1 MIPFKLI
8 HNESGFVMFNI
19 EQVYLDNSLT
29 LVEPDIS
36 LKQIKEKF
44 LEYNFVCVLG
54 KTYYVIANN
63 EYNLM
68 ALADDS
74 LNVLEW
80 IEKVNWL
87 PSTVSTIEEL
97 STSKTDWRRPVLIK
111 DKEKKDILGIITA
124 NQWIQQ
130 LDRENKKLSAYFYT
144 LSETVNDAVTA
155 VDQEGNVIC
164 WNTIAE
170 GTYKIKPENI
180 LGKNIGE
187 HFHAES
193 VILHRILNEGRI
205 IRGAYHRPNN
215 DTHVLIN
222 ASPIIKD
229 NTIIGG
235 IATER
240 NITRFVRLNEE
251 LESSLPPLIQ
261 EEKPFASFI
270 GASPEIH
277 QALEIAQKVASADI
291 PVLLTGEPGS
301 GKEML
306 AQAIHYGGSKSTEPF
321 VSINCSTIPSGLLE
335 AELFGYQ
342 EGIFTSDK
350 EIGQAGKIE
359 QACNG
364 TLFIEEIDK
373 MPLEIQEKFLNYLEN
388 QSFYRVG
395 GNELITAQTRV
406 ISSTSRSLEDLVN
419 EGEFNE
425 KLYYNLTVINIDIP
439 PLRNRKEDIV
449 ELVQQFVREFSSK
462 HNKPIPEISPKVV
475 AALMN
480 YDWPGNIRELQ
491 NIVERSIIL
500 NDENI
505 ITLEHLPKNIIGTYS
520 VNNYEDQSKADT
532 SLNELVPIS
541 EEALMIEEALRKTY
555 GNKSAAA
562 NLLGISRGTLYNKIK
577 EYGLNF

>member
-1 MIPFKLI
+1 
-8 HNESGFVMFNI
+8 MFNI
-19 EQVYLDNSLT
+19 EQVYLDSSLT
-29 LVEPDIS
+29 LVEPHIS
-36 LKQIKEKF
+36 LIHIKKKL
-44 LEYNFVCVLG
+44 LEYDFVIVSG
-54 KTYYVIANN
+54 RIYYVIANN
-63 EYNLM
+63 EFNLI
-68 ALADDS
+68 ALEDDS
-74 LNVLEW
+74 LPVIKW

-87 PSTVSTIEEL
+87 PSTVSTIVEL
-97 STSKTDWRRPVLIK
+97 SSKTDWRRPVLIK
-111 DKEKKDILGIITA
+111 DKEKEDIIGILTA
-124 NQWIQQ
+124 NQWFQQ
-130 LDRENKKLSAYFYT
+130 LDWENKKLSAYFYT

-193 VILHRILNEGRI
+193 VILTRILNEGRTV
-205 IRGAYHRPNN
+205 RGAYHRPNN

-251 LESSLPPLIQ
+251 LDSSLPSLFQ
-261 EEKPFASFI
+261 QEKPFASII
-270 GASPEIH
+270 GASLEIQ
-277 QALEIAQKVASADI
+277 QALEVAQKVASADI

-306 AQAIHYGGSKSTEPF
+306 AQAIHYGGSKNTGSF

-342 EGIFTSDK
+342 EEIFTSDK

-364 TLFIEEIDK
+364 TLFVEEIDK
-373 MPLEIQEKFLNYLEN
+373 MPLEIQEKFLNYLEH

-395 GNELITAQTRV
+395 GNELITTNTRV
-406 ISSTSRSLEDLVN
+406 ISSTSRSLEEKVN

-425 KLYYNLTVINIDIP
+425 KLYYHLTVINIDIP
-439 PLRNRKEDIV
+439 PLRKRKEDII
-449 ELVQQFVREFSSK
+449 ELVQQFVKEFSSK
-462 HNKPIPEISPKVV
+462 HNKPIPEISPKVM
-475 AALMN
+475 ATLMN

-491 NIVERSIIL
+491 NIVERIIIL

-505 ITLEHLPKNIIGTYS
+505 IKLEHLPKNITDTYF
-520 VNNYEDQSKADT
+520 VNNSDVPSQTET
-532 SLNELVPIS
+532 SLKELVPIN

-577 EYGLNF
+577 EYGLSY